1 MGALD
6 PNAGFSGT
14 DPFSTDGG
22 GFYNYPSDTIGIGTS
37 PSTGAVTDTSGA
49 GGGGVDWTGVL
60 NSVSNLAG
68 AGINAYNSI
77 NGPGT
82 PSPYQTPYYTAPAT
96 NQLPTTPLGTYNPG
110 TAAAN
115 QSGLLGG
122 ISTSTML
129 LVGIGVLA
137 LVLLM
142 TRGRG

>member
-6 PNAGFSGT
+6 PSMGFSGS
-14 DPFSTDGG
+14 DPFATDGG
-22 GFYNYPSDTIGIGTS
+22 GGYNYPSDTIGIGTN

-60 NSVSNLAG
+60 NSVGNLAG
-68 AGINAYNSI
+68 AGINAYNQI

-82 PSPYQTPYYTAPAT
+82 PAYQTPYYNAPAP

-110 TAAAN
+110 TVPAN

-122 ISTSTML
+122 ISTSTLL

-137 LVLLM
+137 LVLVM